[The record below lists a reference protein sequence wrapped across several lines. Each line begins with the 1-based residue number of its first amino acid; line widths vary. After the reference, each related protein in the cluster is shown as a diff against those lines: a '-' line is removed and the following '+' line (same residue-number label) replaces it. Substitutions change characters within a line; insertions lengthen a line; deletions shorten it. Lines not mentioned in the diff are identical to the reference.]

1 MDGNERRLKLYEL
14 LNKEDKPISGT
25 ELAKRFGVSR
35 QVIVQD
41 VALMRAEQMEIL
53 STNKGYVLRRKPFK
67 EAESVVRVFRASHRT
82 EDTLSEL
89 FTIVDYGGRLL
100 DVSIEHEVYG
110 EIHVDLIINNRL
122 DAEEFMEALQTSK
135 DQPLKALTNGCHYH
149 TVAADSIKNLD
160 RIEEELRKKGFLEEA

>member
-1 MDGNERRLKLYEL
+1 MDGNERRQKLYEL
-14 LNKEDKPISGT
+14 LNEEEKPISGT

-53 STNKGYVLRRKPFK
+53 STNKGYVLRGKPST
-67 EAESVVRVFRASHRT
+67 EVESFVRVFRSSHKT

-89 FTIVDYGGRLL
+89 WTIVDYGGRLL

-160 RIEEELRKKGFLEEA
+160 RIEEELRKKGFLCE